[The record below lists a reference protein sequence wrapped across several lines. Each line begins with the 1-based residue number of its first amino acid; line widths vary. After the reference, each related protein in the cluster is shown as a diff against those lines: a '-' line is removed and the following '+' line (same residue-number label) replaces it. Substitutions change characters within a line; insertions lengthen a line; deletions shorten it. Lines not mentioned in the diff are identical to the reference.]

1 MWREEMRIGGIW
13 RRGETRRAGIWS
25 AESRRSAT
33 TVTSLP
39 LAFLLS
45 LALALL
51 LLGLLG
57 VCLAPLPADAGEW
70 MEVSCVNPNQSTAP
84 GEGWSAF
91 TSGAPG
97 NGSTGSARCPMFG
110 LLSSAVAEGVG
121 NGENVRYL
129 PPSDSTLI
137 GGSVDASGYAG
148 GYGYQTSATVTT
160 YSPEFVFPSDVIY
173 QCVRAY
179 GECSPGS
186 YSFSTVI
193 SLPANAGGGF
203 YIGAGC
209 GGLEHSSCNE
219 GSSAGAW
226 SSFEV
231 HWANFLLS
239 NEATPSASG
248 VGGTLLS
255 PNAAGTA
262 ELTLTATD
270 PGGPG
275 VYLVTVQIDGKT
287 LYSGTPNNNSGKC
300 VPVGSSGSALMFDY
314 NQPCP
319 TSESVD
325 LPINT
330 TALAN
335 GQHTLKVTVQD
346 AAQNSSVVYDGTI
359 TVANSSGAG
368 STGGT
373 GSSGGTGPTGGTGS
387 TGGTGPT
394 GGTGSTGPTGST
406 GSTGSAGSSSSGAG
420 SATAL
425 SSSIA
430 IGPGSPAVLRGGPN
444 GTNAS
449 DQAKLTARWSST
461 AKELR
466 TAGYGAADRV
476 TGRLTS
482 AAGQAISGATLDVYE
497 TPASHGA
504 VASRIGGVST
514 GPTGSWTLTLPRG
527 ISSSTLRFAYR
538 SHVNDTVD
546 AATATL
552 RLRVHAGIA
561 LKITPRASS
570 AGQRIFFSGVLH
582 GVPIPEDGKQLVL
595 EARSGREGW
604 IQFNTIHT
612 DTKGRYRASYR
623 FKFSGPITYQFRV
636 LSRLEADFP
645 FLEGA
650 SNVVAVYER

>member
-1 MWREEMRIGGIW
+1 M
-13 RRGETRRAGIWS
+13 GERTKQK
-25 AESRRSAT
+25 SRRWAMT
-33 TVTSLP
+33 ALP
-39 LAFLLS
+39 LALLLS
-45 LALALL
+45 

-70 MEVSCVNPNQSTAP
+70 MEVSCVNPNQSAAP

-91 TSGAPG
+91 TSGSPG
-97 NGSTGSARCPMFG
+97 NGSTGSARCSMFG

-121 NGENVRYL
+121 NGENARYL
-129 PPSDSTLI
+129 PPSGSTLI

-148 GYGYQTSATVTT
+148 GYGYQASATVTT
-160 YSPEFVFPSDVIY
+160 YSPEFIFPSDVIY

-209 GGLEHSSCNE
+209 GGLEGSSCSE
-219 GSSAGAW
+219 GSSAGVW

-300 VPVGSSGSALMFDY
+300 VSVGSSGSALMFDY

-368 STGGT
+368 STGG
-373 GSSGGTGPTGGTGS
+373 GSTGGTGS
-387 TGGTGPT
+387 TG
-394 GGTGSTGPTGST
+394 
-406 GSTGSAGSSSSGAG
+406 GAG

-430 IGPGSPAVLRGGPN
+430 IGPGSPAVLRGAPN

-461 AKELR
+461 AKEMR
-466 TAGYGAADRV
+466 TAGYGAADRI

-482 AAGQAISGATLDVYE
+482 TAGQAIAGAMLDVYE
-497 TPASHGA
+497 TPVSHGA

-514 GPTGSWTLTLPRG
+514 GPMGQWTLTLPRG
-527 ISSSTLRFAYR
+527 VSSSTLRFAYR

-546 AATATL
+546 AATAVLT
-552 RLRVHAGIA
+552 LRVHAGIA
-561 LKITPRASS
+561 LRIAPRIAIV
-570 AGQRIFFSGVLH
+570 GRKIFFSGVLH

-595 EARSGREGW
+595 EAHSGHGEW

-623 FKFSGPITYQFRV
+623 FKFPGPIIYQFRV
-636 LSRLEADFP
+636 ISRLEADFP
-645 FLEGA
+645 FLEGT
-650 SNVVAVYER
+650 SNVVGVHEY